1 MEFLKI
7 RNSSSQVRADG
18 TKFAVPLFV
27 TKHKKYGAVAS
38 EEPISVKRDIMVTG
52 AHDSGK
58 TRWLTRL
65 YEQSDRIWTKSK
77 SPAIWLGALRPLAA
91 WSDQQQLIDWWSKKV
106 STDPV
111 NYEPWNKLPAW
122 RRQELIPDYLK
133 DTGAILFVDD
143 AHKLSGRKLQL
154 ARLCAMSAKICV
166 ISTTEEQRIAPNL
179 RSALLKRDPQI
190 FRLDSE
196 VAYDATKPLVWLIA
210 LVALGAGWWEIS
222 LVLGGMQALA
232 GGRRSS
238 KQD

>member
-38 EEPISVKRDIMVTG
+38 EEPISVKRDIMLTG

>member
-7 RNSSSQVRADG
+7 RNSNSQVRADG

-27 TKHKKYGAVAS
+27 TKNKKYGTVAN

-232 GGRRSS
+232 SGRRSS

>member
-7 RNSSSQVRADG
+7 RNSSGQVRADG
-18 TKFAVPLFV
+18 TKFAVPLFI
-27 TKHKKYGAVAS
+27 TKHKKYGTVAS

-65 YEQSDRIWTKSK
+65 YDQSAKIWTKSK
-77 SPAIWLGALRPLAA
+77 SPAIWLGALRPLGA
-91 WSDQQQLIDWWSKKV
+91 WSDQQQLIDWWVEKA

-111 NYEPWNKLPAW
+111 NYEPWAKVPAW
-122 RRQELIPDYLK
+122 RRQELIPDYLRE
-133 DTGAILFVDD
+133 TGAVLFIDD

-166 ISTTEEQRIAPNL
+166 VSATEEQRIAPNL

-210 LVALGAGWWEIS
+210 FIALGAGWWEIS
-222 LVLGGMQALA
+222 LVLSGLQALA